1 MDKHDLYRQI
11 EALRAELENSEGVS
25 EGAREKLIGL
35 IERLEEQLP
44 DAYRDEGIVEQFESW
59 VTEFEVTHPTLTGV
73 VNDLLVKLS
82 NMGV

>member
-1 MDKHDLYRQI
+1 MDKHDLFLQI
-11 EALRAELENSEGVS
+11 EALRVELENSEGLS
-25 EGAREKLIGL
+25 DSAREKLIGL

-44 DAYRDEGIVEQFESW
+44 DAYHDEGVVEQFESW
-59 VTEFEVTHPTLTGV
+59 VTEFEVTHPTLTAV